1 MPLPGKRGQEMKLN
15 NQSIK
20 KFLTSSAVPILF
32 IAMSTAGIPLSG
44 FSNLYLVREIV
55 TRLSRDSF
63 LVLSL
68 IIPVMAGMGINFGM
82 TLGAMA
88 GQIGLVF
95 ITDWGVKGAPGLL
108 LAALVG
114 TPIAILLGYFGGV
127 VLNRAKGREMIT
139 SMMLSFFVSGIYQ
152 FFMLYIC
159 GSIIPIKS
167 PTLLLS
173 RGYGIRNAITLNVAG
188 GFDTLLSIKI
198 SGVSVPLTTYLIV
211 AIACVFIVW
220 FRKTKLGQDMRAVG
234 QDMTAAND
242 AGIKVDK
249 TRIESI
255 IISTVLA
262 CYGQIVYLQNIG
274 TLNTYNGADQ
284 ASLYAAASLLI
295 GGATVSKA
303 TIPNALLGTALF
315 HLMFIV
321 MPMAGKNLTGSAMI
335 GEYFRMFISYGIVTT
350 ALVLHAWKRKKD
362 REIDRAYLRYGV
374 GGSTAK
380 HKYGLSS
387 SK

>member
-1 MPLPGKRGQEMKLN
+1 MKLN
-15 NQSIK
+15 SQSIK
-20 KFLTSSAVPILF
+20 KSLTGSAVPILF
-32 IAMSTAGIPLSG
+32 IVISAAAIPLSN
-44 FSNLYLVREIV
+44 FSGLYLVREIV

-88 GQIGLVF
+88 GQIGLIF
-95 ITDWGVKGAPGLL
+95 ITDWGIAGAPGLL

-114 TPIAILLGYFGGV
+114 TPVAILLGYFGGA

-139 SMMLSFFVSGIYQ
+139 SMMLSYFVAGIYQ

-159 GSIIPIKS
+159 GSLIPIKS

-188 GFDTLLSIKI
+188 GFDKLLPVKI
-198 SGVSVPLTTYLIV
+198 GKVTVPSATFLLV
-211 AIACVFIVW
+211 GAACIFIVW

-234 QDMTAAND
+234 QDMTVAND

-249 TRIESI
+249 TRILSI

-262 CYGQIVYLQNIG
+262 CYGQIIYLQNIG
-274 TLNTYNGADQ
+274 TVNTYNGADQ
-284 ASLYAAASLLI
+284 CSLFAAAALLI

-303 TIPNALLGTALF
+303 TIPNALIGTALF
-315 HLMFIV
+315 HLMFVV
-321 MPMAGKNLTGSAMI
+321 MPMAGKNLTGSAML
-335 GEYFRMFISYGIVTT
+335 GEYFRMFISYGVVTT

-362 REIDRAYLRYGV
+362 REIDRAYLRAGV
-374 GGSTAK
+374 GD
-380 HKYGLSS
+380 
-387 SK
+387 SKVK